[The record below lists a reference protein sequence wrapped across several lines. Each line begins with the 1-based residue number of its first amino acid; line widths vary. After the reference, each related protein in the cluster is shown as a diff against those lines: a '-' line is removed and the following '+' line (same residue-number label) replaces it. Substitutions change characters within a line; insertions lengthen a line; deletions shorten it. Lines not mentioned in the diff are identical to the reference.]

1 MCLHSSQSLFITI
14 YNASI
19 FCLHFYISKSV
30 SEPSSHV
37 GLRLDHLIA
46 VFLIGYSINNR
57 SNQFKITG
65 AFCNNSYRFHYRFG
79 TPPSLPSVHN
89 LDSEYPESMSSLV
102 ICILCKVV

>member
-1 MCLHSSQSLFITI
+1 MVMRYKSLDNFANSFLAQSI
-14 YNASI
+14 
-19 FCLHFYISKSV
+19 
-30 SEPSSHV
+30 
-37 GLRLDHLIA
+37 LDHLIA

-65 AFCNNSYRFHYRFG
+65 TFCNNSYRFHYRFG